1 MDQSIKIRIAGQEYS
16 LKAGSPEIERLM
28 RLAAESVSRKVE
40 VYDSK
45 FSDRSMVDK
54 LAFAALNEA
63 IGRLSCQ
70 SKLNAV
76 LEETRKLH
84 EETERY
90 LENNEEV

>member
-40 VYDSK
+40 VYD
-45 FSDRSMVDK
+45 RSMVDK

-70 SKLNAV
+70 SKLNAA